1 MLEKIRSTYIIDIIF
16 NNLRNKRKLN
26 IIKYN
31 KKTIFR
37 LNIKEEDFKVY
48 SFLKEFNEKY
58 NSNIEDID
66 IFHLGLRRKN
76 LGNEGLKCLSKIKF
90 KELKYLDLSYNRIS
104 DINALEKF
112 NIAKLEILILNFN
125 QISNRY

>member
-1 MLEKIRSTYIIDIIF
+1 MLGKIRSAYIIDIIF

-48 SFLKEFNEKY
+48 SFLKGSMK
-58 NSNIEDID
+58 NIIRILKIS
-66 IFHLGLRRKN
+66 IFF
-76 LGNEGLKCLSKIKF
+76 I
-90 KELKYLDLSYNRIS
+90 
-104 DINALEKF
+104 
-112 NIAKLEILILNFN
+112 
-125 QISNRY
+125 